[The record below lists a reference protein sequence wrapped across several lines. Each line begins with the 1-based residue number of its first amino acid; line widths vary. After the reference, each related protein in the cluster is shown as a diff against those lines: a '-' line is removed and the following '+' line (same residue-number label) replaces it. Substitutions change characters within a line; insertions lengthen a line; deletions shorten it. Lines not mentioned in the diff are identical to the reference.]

1 MKKILYAGS
10 EIMPFAA
17 TGGLGD
23 VLGSLPAALKRK
35 NPDDDVRAVMP
46 LYGQVGEAWRSKMDF
61 VMQMTVPLAWR
72 RQYCGVFSLVKDGVT
87 VYFLDNE
94 YYFKRP
100 SLYGEYDDAER
111 FAFFSV
117 AVLELMRAVDFFPDI
132 LHANDWQTALSY
144 IVDIMNE
151 IGYDFA
157 AFGNHEFDY
166 KLPQLAKLT
175 KQAKYEY
182 LACNFKYLGTG
193 TTDITY
199 KPYEIVDYGGAVN
212 LTKGAIVCAD
222 YVTTVSPNYAKQIQ
236 TEEYSSG
243 LHYILRQY
251 GYKIDGIVNGIDTAY
266 YDPASDPELPYHYSA
281 RGLLGKMKNKDELQT
296 RFGLALRPDTPI
308 IAMIS
313 RLASHKGF
321 DLVLAV
327 FDEMMRD
334 DVQFILLGTGERGF
348 EEFFR
353 AAAARYP
360 GRVSVNLTYDR
371 AMSKLIYAG
380 ADIFLMPSRSEACGL
395 SQMIASRY
403 GTVPVVRETGGLYD
417 TIKPY
422 GPDRSGNGFT
432 FASYNAHDML
442 HVIRE
447 AEGLYRD
454 TENWKALVKKIMKID
469 FSWNASA
476 QTYDRLYERLI

>member
-1 MKKILYAGS
+1 MPVKKILYVGS

-23 VLGSLPAALKRK
+23 VMGSLPAAVKRK
-35 NPDDDVRAVMP
+35 NPEDDIRAVMP
-46 LYGQVGEAWRSKMDF
+46 LYSKIPTQYREKMTF
-61 VMQMTVPLAWR
+61 LGQMTVPLSWR
-72 RQYCGVFSLVKDGVT
+72 RQYCGIFSLEKDGVT
-87 VYFLDNE
+87 YYFLDNE
-94 YYFKRP
+94 YYFNRGA
-100 SLYGEYDDAER
+100 LYGEYDDAER

-117 AVLELMRAVDFFPDI
+117 ATLELMREQRFFPDV
-132 LHANDWQTALSY
+132 LHANDWQTALCVIKLKRSY
-144 IVDIMNE
+144 ARIPEYAGIRAVYTIHTIEYQGVYGKE
-151 IGYDFA
+151 I
-157 AFGNHEFDY
+157 
-166 KLPQLAKLT
+166 
-175 KQAKYEY
+175 
-182 LACNFKYLGTG
+182 LGDVFSLEG
-193 TTDITY
+193 EDG
-199 KPYEIVDYGGAVN
+199 EIVDYGGAVN

-222 YVTTVSPNYAKQIQ
+222 FVTTVSPTYAKEIQ
-236 TEEYSSG
+236 SEQYSSG

-251 GYKIDGIVNGIDTAY
+251 SYKLDGIVNGIDTDY
-266 YDPASDPELPYHYSA
+266 YDPQTDEELPYHYSA
-281 RGLLGKMKNKDELQT
+281 RGLLGKRKNKDEMQT
-296 RFGLALRPDTPI
+296 RFGLALRPDTPVV
-308 IAMIS
+308 AMIS

-321 DLVLAV
+321 DLVTAV

-334 DVQFILLGTGERGF
+334 DIQFVLLGTGERGF
-348 EEFFR
+348 EDFFR
-353 AAAARYP
+353 QAAARYP
-360 GRVSVNLTYDR
+360 GRVCANITYDR
-371 AMSKLIYAG
+371 ALSKLIYAG
-380 ADIFLMPSRSEACGL
+380 ADLFLMPSRSEACGL

-454 TENWKALVKKIMKID
+454 TENWLALVKKIMKID

-476 QTYDRLYERLI
+476 EKYDALYRRLI

>member
-1 MKKILYAGS
+1 VKKILYAGS

-46 LYGQVGEAWRSKMDF
+46 LYGQIEEAWRSKMDF

-117 AVLELMRAVDFFPDI
+117 AVLELMRDADFFPDI
-132 LHANDWQTALSY
+132 LHANDWQTALSVVKLKRSY
-144 IVDIMNE
+144 AAYP
-151 IGYDFA
+151 GYA
-157 AFGNHEFDY
+157 GVTAVYTIHNI
-166 KLPQLAKLT
+166 
-175 KQAKYEY
+175 EY
-182 LACNFKYLGTG
+182 QGIYGKELLG
-193 TTDITY
+193 DVFSLEESDA
-199 KPYEIVDYGGAVN
+199 EIVDYGGAVN
-212 LTKGAIVCAD
+212 LTKGAVVCAD
-222 YVTTVSPNYAKQIQ
+222 YVTTVSPNYARQIQ

-243 LHYILRQY
+243 LHFILRQY

-266 YDPASDPELPYHYSA
+266 YDPGSDPELPYHYSA
-281 RGLLGKMKNKDELQT
+281 RGLLGKMKNKDALQA
-296 RFGLALRPDTPI
+296 RFGLALRPDTPV

-380 ADIFLMPSRSEACGL
+380 ADIFLMPSKSEACGL

-442 HVIRE
+442 HVVRE

-454 TENWKALVKKIMKID
+454 TENWKALVKKIMKLD

-476 QTYDRLYERLI
+476 EKYDGLYEHLI

>member
-23 VLGSLPAALKRK
+23 VLGSLPAAVKQR

-46 LYGQVGEAWRSKMDF
+46 LYGQIAEKWRKCMTF
-61 VMQMTVPLAWR
+61 VKHITVPLAWR
-72 RQYCGVFSLVKDGVT
+72 RQYCGIFCMEKDGV
-87 VYFLDNE
+87 VFYFLDNE
-94 YYFKRP
+94 YYFKRS

-117 AVLELMRAVDFFPDI
+117 AVLELMREVDFFPDI
-132 LHANDWQTALSY
+132 LHANDWQTALSVIKLKRSY
-144 IVDIMNE
+144 AGISEYSGIRAVYTIHNIEYQGIYGKE
-151 IGYDFA
+151 I
-157 AFGNHEFDY
+157 
-166 KLPQLAKLT
+166 
-175 KQAKYEY
+175 
-182 LACNFKYLGTG
+182 LGDVFSLEG
-193 TTDITY
+193 EDG
-199 KPYEIVDYGGAVN
+199 EIVDYGGTVN
-212 LTKGAIVCAD
+212 LTKGAVVCAD
-222 YVTTVSPNYAKQIQ
+222 FVTTVSPTYAKQIQ
-236 TEEYSSG
+236 SEEYSSG

-251 GYKIDGIVNGIDTAY
+251 GYKLDGIVNGIDTEY
-266 YDPASDPELPYHYSA
+266 YDPSTDEELPYHYSA
-281 RGLLGKMKNKDELQT
+281 RGLLGKKKNKDELQK
-296 RFGLALRPDTPI
+296 RFGLEFRPDTPV

-327 FDEMMRD
+327 FDELMRD
-334 DVQFILLGTGERGF
+334 DVQFVLLGTGESGF
-348 EEFFR
+348 EDFFR
-353 AAAARYP
+353 EAASRYP
-360 GRVSVNLTYDR
+360 GRVSANITYDR
-371 AMSKLIYAG
+371 ALSKLIYAG
-380 ADIFLMPSRSEACGL
+380 ADIFLMPSKSEACGL

-447 AEGLYRD
+447 AEGLYHD
-454 TENWKALVKKIMKID
+454 PENWKALVKKIMKID

-476 QTYDRLYERLI
+476 EKYEALYRRLL

>member
-23 VLGSLPAALKRK
+23 VLGSLPTALKRR
-35 NPDDDVRAVMP
+35 NPEDDIRAVMP
-46 LYGQVGEAWRSKMDF
+46 LYGQVREEWRAKMAF
-61 VMQMTVPLAWR
+61 VGQMTVSLAWR
-72 RQYCGVFSLVKDGVT
+72 RQYCGIFSLVKDGVT

-94 YYFKRP
+94 YYFKRGA
-100 SLYGEYDDAER
+100 LYGEYDDAER

-132 LHANDWQTALSY
+132 LHANDWQTALSVIKLKQY
-144 IVDIMNE
+144 DREFPEYSGIAAVYTIHNIEYQGIYGKE
-151 IGYDFA
+151 I
-157 AFGNHEFDY
+157 
-166 KLPQLAKLT
+166 
-175 KQAKYEY
+175 
-182 LACNFKYLGTG
+182 LGDVFSLDG
-193 TTDITY
+193 SEE
-199 KPYEIVDYGGAVN
+199 PIVDYGGAVN
-212 LTKGAIVCAD
+212 LTKGAVVCAD

-251 GYKIDGIVNGIDTAY
+251 GYKIDGIINGIDTDY
-266 YDPASDPELPYHYSA
+266 YNPATDAELPYHYSA
-281 RGLLGKMKNKDELQT
+281 RGLLGKMKNKDELQA
-296 RFGLALRPDTPI
+296 RFGLDLCPGTPV

-321 DLVLAV
+321 DLVLSV

-334 DVQFILLGTGERGF
+334 DVQFILLGTGERAY

-371 AMSKLIYAG
+371 ALSKLIYAG

-432 FASYNAHDML
+432 FASYYAPDML

-454 TENWKALVKKIMKID
+454 AEHWKALVKKIMKLD

-476 QTYDRLYERLI
+476 ERYDGLYERFV